1 MKFIEQMTTEIQ
13 ELPEIGEIVIATIK
27 KTGDHGAYVSLD
39 EYDNIQGFLHIS
51 EIAPGWVRKVTKYV
65 KEGDKKVLLVKK
77 IQEDRAEI
85 DLSLKQISKEQRK
98 KKLLDVKRF
107 EKEQGILKNIQDK
120 VKLSSKEIDDLEE
133 KLLSKY
139 KSVYDAIIAIAA
151 KNISVIDDL
160 GFSEKIKST
169 IEELSTKIKLPS
181 VEIRGILEMTS
192 NKPDGIEAVNKSNL
206 IVAENRSEGTWKG
219 SLTMINLAKATLEIL
234 KDDLDTPTTVAIQDG
249 TAWVLQAQF
258 SHLFGDEK
266 NIPPGPFEILGVQYK
281 TSILTKIKKLLDF
294 KN

>member
-1 MKFIEQMTTEIQ
+1 MATETQ

-120 VKLSSKEIDDLEE
+120 VKLSSEEVDQLED

-139 KSVYDAIIAIAA
+139 KSVYDAMIEIGT

-160 GFSEKIKST
+160 EISEKIKKT
-169 IEELSTKIKLPS
+169 IDDLSKKIKLPT
-181 VEIRGILEMTS
+181 VEIRGILEIT
-192 NKPDGIEAVNKSNL
+192 NNKSNG
-206 IVAENRSEGTWKG
+206 I
-219 SLTMINLAKATLEIL
+219 EI
-234 KDDLDTPTTVAIQDG
+234 IR
-249 TAWVLQAQF
+249 
-258 SHLFGDEK
+258 
-266 NIPPGPFEILGVQYK
+266 
-281 TSILTKIKKLLDF
+281 KILLDAI
-294 KN
+294 KESQNEKIEMSYLGAPKYR

>member
-1 MKFIEQMTTEIQ
+1 MSTETQ
-13 ELPEIGEIVIATIK
+13 ELPEVGEIVIATIK

-39 EYDNIQGFLHIS
+39 EYDDIQGFLHIS

-120 VKLSSKEIDDLEE
+120 VKLSSEEVDDLEE

-139 KSVYDAIIAIAA
+139 QSVYDAIIEIGT

-160 GFSEKIKST
+160 AISEKIKKT
-169 IEELSTKIKLPS
+169 IGELSKKIKLPT
-181 VEIRGILEMTS
+181 VEIRGILEMTN
-192 NKPDGIEAVNKSNL
+192 NKSDGIEIIRKILLDAIKESQNEK
-206 IVAENRSEGTWKG
+206 I
-219 SLTMINLAKATLEIL
+219 EIL
-234 KDDLDTPTTVAIQDG
+234 YLGAPKYRLSIIAPDFK
-249 TAWVLQAQF
+249 TAEKTLKPI
-258 SHLFGDEK
+258 LEKIEK
-266 NIPPGPFEILGVQYK
+266 NASKQSGTFKFSREESKK
-281 TSILTKIKKLLDF
+281 TGEG
-294 KN
+294 

>member
-1 MKFIEQMTTEIQ
+1 MTVETQ
-13 ELPEIGEIVIATIK
+13 EFPEVGEIVIATIK

-77 IQEDRAEI
+77 IQQDRAEI

-120 VKLSSKEIDDLEE
+120 VKLSSEEIDQVEE

-139 KSVYDAIIAIAA
+139 NSVYEAIIEIGT
-151 KNISVIDDL
+151 KNINVIDDL
-160 GFSEKIKST
+160 DISKKIKEV
-169 IEELSTKIKLPS
+169 IEEFSKKIKLPT
-181 VEIRGILEMTS
+181 VEIRGVLEMTS
-192 NKPDGIEAVNKSNL
+192 SKSDGIEIIRKILLDAIKESKNEKIEISYL
-206 IVAENRSEGTWKG
+206 GAPRYRLSIFAQDFKTAEK
-219 SLTMINLAKATLEIL
+219 TLKPIL
-234 KDDLDTPTTVAIQDG
+234 EKI
-249 TAWVLQAQF
+249 
-258 SHLFGDEK
+258 EK
-266 NIPPGPFEILGVQYK
+266 NSSKLNGTYK
-281 TSILTKIKKLLDF
+281 FSREDSKKTGEG
-294 KN
+294 

>member
-1 MKFIEQMTTEIQ
+1 MSTETQ
-13 ELPEIGEIVIATIK
+13 ELPEVGEIVIATIK

-77 IQEDRAEI
+77 IQANRAEI

-120 VKLSSKEIDDLEE
+120 VKLSSEEVDDLEE

-139 KSVYDAIIAIAA
+139 KSVYDAVIDIGTN
-151 KNISVIDDL
+151 NINVIDDL
-160 GFSEKIKST
+160 EISEKIKKT
-169 IEELSTKIKLPS
+169 IDELSKKIKLPT
-181 VEIRGILEMTS
+181 VEIRGILEMTN
-192 NKPDGIEAVNKSNL
+192 NKSDGIEIIRKILLDAIKESQNEKIKILYLGAPKYRLS
-206 IVAENRSEGTWKG
+206 IVAQDFKTAEK
-219 SLTMINLAKATLEIL
+219 TLKPIL
-234 KDDLDTPTTVAIQDG
+234 EKI
-249 TAWVLQAQF
+249 
-258 SHLFGDEK
+258 EK
-266 NIPPGPFEILGVQYK
+266 NTSKQSGTFKFSREESKK
-281 TSILTKIKKLLDF
+281 TGEG
-294 KN
+294 

>member
-1 MKFIEQMTTEIQ
+1 MSTETQ
-13 ELPEIGEIVIATIK
+13 ELPEVGEIVIATIK

-39 EYDNIQGFLHIS
+39 EYDNVQGFLHIS

-65 KEGDKKVLLVKK
+65 KEGDKKILLVKK

-120 VKLSSKEIDDLEE
+120 VKLSSEEVDDLED

-139 KSVYDAIIAIAA
+139 QSVYDAIIEIGT

-160 GFSEKIKST
+160 AISEKIKKT
-169 IEELSTKIKLPS
+169 IGELSKKIKLPT
-181 VEIRGILEMTS
+181 VEIRGILEMTN
-192 NKPDGIEAVNKSNL
+192 NKPDGIEIIRKILLDAIKESQNEK
-206 IVAENRSEGTWKG
+206 I
-219 SLTMINLAKATLEIL
+219 EIL
-234 KDDLDTPTTVAIQDG
+234 YLGAPKYRLSIIAPDFK
-249 TAWVLQAQF
+249 TAEKTLKPI
-258 SHLFGDEK
+258 LEKIEK
-266 NIPPGPFEILGVQYK
+266 NTSKQNGTFKFSREESKK
-281 TSILTKIKKLLDF
+281 TGEG
-294 KN
+294 

>member
-1 MKFIEQMTTEIQ
+1 MATETQ

-120 VKLSSKEIDDLEE
+120 VKLSSEEVDQLED

-139 KSVYDAIIAIAA
+139 KSVYDAMIEIGT

-160 GFSEKIKST
+160 EISEKIKKT
-169 IEELSTKIKLPS
+169 IDDLSKKIKLPT
-181 VEIRGILEMTS
+181 VEIRGILEIT
-192 NKPDGIEAVNKSNL
+192 NNKSNG
-206 IVAENRSEGTWKG
+206 I
-219 SLTMINLAKATLEIL
+219 EIIRKIL
-234 KDDLDTPTTVAIQDG
+234 LDAIKESQM
-249 TAWVLQAQF
+249 
-258 SHLFGDEK
+258 
-266 NIPPGPFEILGVQYK
+266 
-281 TSILTKIKKLLDF
+281 KKLRCHIWVHQNID
-294 KN
+294 

>member
-1 MKFIEQMTTEIQ
+1 MATETQ

-120 VKLSSKEIDDLEE
+120 VKLSSEEVDQLED

-139 KSVYDAIIAIAA
+139 KSVYDAMIEIGT

-160 GFSEKIKST
+160 EISEKIKKT
-169 IEELSTKIKLPS
+169 IDDLSKKIKLPT
-181 VEIRGILEMTS
+181 VEIRGILEIT
-192 NKPDGIEAVNKSNL
+192 NNKSNG
-206 IVAENRSEGTWKG
+206 I
-219 SLTMINLAKATLEIL
+219 
-234 KDDLDTPTTVAIQDG
+234 
-249 TAWVLQAQF
+249 
-258 SHLFGDEK
+258 
-266 NIPPGPFEILGVQYK
+266 
-281 TSILTKIKKLLDF
+281 
-294 KN
+294 

>member
-1 MKFIEQMTTEIQ
+1 MSTETQ
-13 ELPEIGEIVIATIK
+13 ELPEVGEIVIATIK

-39 EYDNIQGFLHIS
+39 EYDNVQGFLHIS

-77 IQEDRAEI
+77 IQADRAEI

-120 VKLSSKEIDDLEE
+120 VKLSSEEVDDLEE

-139 KSVYDAIIAIAA
+139 QSVYDAIVEIGT

-160 GFSEKIKST
+160 AISEKIKKT
-169 IEELSTKIKLPS
+169 IGELSKKIKLPT
-181 VEIRGILEMTS
+181 VEIRGILEMTN
-192 NKPDGIEAVNKSNL
+192 NKSDGIEIIRKILLDAIKESQNEK
-206 IVAENRSEGTWKG
+206 I
-219 SLTMINLAKATLEIL
+219 EIL
-234 KDDLDTPTTVAIQDG
+234 YLGAPKYRLSIIAPDFK
-249 TAWVLQAQF
+249 TAEKTLKPI
-258 SHLFGDEK
+258 LEKIEK
-266 NIPPGPFEILGVQYK
+266 NTSKQNGTFKFSREESKK
-281 TSILTKIKKLLDF
+281 TGEG
-294 KN
+294 

>member
-1 MKFIEQMTTEIQ
+1 MSTETQ
-13 ELPEIGEIVIATIK
+13 ELPEVGEIVIATIK

-65 KEGDKKVLLVKK
+65 REGDKKVLLVKK
-77 IQEDRAEI
+77 IQENRAEI

-120 VKLSSKEIDDLEE
+120 VKLSSEEVDDLEE

-139 KSVYDAIIAIAA
+139 KSVYDAIIEIGT

-160 GFSEKIKST
+160 EVSEKIKKT
-169 IEELSTKIKLPS
+169 IDELSKKIKLPT
-181 VEIRGILEMTS
+181 VEIRGILEMT
-192 NKPDGIEAVNKSNL
+192 NNKSNGIEIIRKIL
-206 IVAENRSEGTWKG
+206 LDAIKESQNEKIEILYLGAPKYRLSIVAQDFKTAEK
-219 SLTMINLAKATLEIL
+219 TLKPIL
-234 KDDLDTPTTVAIQDG
+234 EKI
-249 TAWVLQAQF
+249 
-258 SHLFGDEK
+258 EK
-266 NIPPGPFEILGVQYK
+266 NASKQSGTFKFSREESKK
-281 TSILTKIKKLLDF
+281 TGEG
-294 KN
+294 